1 MGGWRWLALLALLA
15 GACAQAQPPVPAPVR
30 AAGPT
35 QTVAIDT
42 QRSLLG
48 FEIRTR
54 YGQRLT
60 GRFPVFSGQ
69 VQTLADGRHQ
79 VSLVI
84 DARSAE
90 VSGPRR
96 YTAWLRGAEFFDVQ
110 HHPQILSQPHPADT
124 ALAGGDVEG
133 ELTLRGIRGPIRMRV
148 MPAQCDAPG
157 YDCPVSGR
165 GTVSRTVYGMDGW
178 QLALGDRVTFVMQ
191 VRLSG
196 VDPS

>member
-15 GACAQAQPPVPAPVR
+15 GACAQAQPPLR

-90 VSGPRR
+90 VSGHRR
-96 YTAWLRGAEFFDVQ
+96 YTGWLRGAEFFDVQ
-110 HHPQILSQPHPADT
+110 HHPQILLSSQPHPADT

-148 MPAQCDAPG
+148 MPAARRSHASSQVMRSNRPSPRSPTRLRGCRRR
-157 YDCPVSGR
+157 SGWYCR
-165 GTVSRTVYGMDGW
+165 R
-178 QLALGDRVTFVMQ
+178 R
-191 VRLSG
+191 
-196 VDPS
+196 

>member
-1 MGGWRWLALLALLA
+1 MRVWRWLALLALLA
-15 GACAQAQPPVPAPVR
+15 GACAQAQPPLR
-30 AAGPT
+30 AAAPT

-110 HHPQILSQPHPADT
+110 HHPQILFRSQPHAADT
-124 ALAGGDVEG
+124 ARVGGDLDGERFRLLQGAVRVRQPVE
-133 ELTLRGIRGPIRMRV
+133 EAQRLRVRR
-148 MPAQCDAPG
+148 AESA
-157 YDCPVSGR
+157 GR
-165 GTVSRTVYGMDGW
+165 EE
-178 QLALGDRVTFVMQ
+178 
-191 VRLSG
+191 
-196 VDPS
+196 

>member
-1 MGGWRWLALLALLA
+1 MRVWRWLALLALLA
-15 GACAQAQPPVPAPVR
+15 GACAQAQPPLR
-30 AAGPT
+30 AAAPT

-90 VSGPRR
+90 VSGHRR
-96 YTAWLRGAEFFDVQ
+96 YTGWLRGAEFFDVQ
-110 HHPQILSQPHPADT
+110 HHPQILFSSQPHPADT
-124 ALAGGDVEG
+124 AN
-133 ELTLRGIRGPIRMRV
+133 GP
-148 MPAQCDAPG
+148 
-157 YDCPVSGR
+157 
-165 GTVSRTVYGMDGW
+165 
-178 QLALGDRVTFVMQ
+178 
-191 VRLSG
+191 
-196 VDPS
+196 